1 MKRWRA
7 SLAAGLVGLV
17 VGAAGVTALQSGQ
30 APAVT
35 TTSVGVTTTSVGP
48 VSSTTPSATSSSTV
62 AGGSTTGVEPQT
74 GSSLPSSRLLV
85 VWTSGGLPA
94 GLALAVRA
102 IDGVSIVSEVRSDL
116 VWLDSEAGDGLVV
129 PLEASAVDNVYA
141 EIAPAEWSITLGSLQ
156 EGEVVLSE
164 SSAELRAAAAG
175 DVLSSNGFDLSIVG
189 VLPDPVVGAAEI
201 VTTIET
207 GLALGVTT
215 PRYLLVTFEG
225 DRAAFERSFRGVL
238 PEGVAARIR
247 APGETPFLRH
257 GDAVLP
263 QVVIKSEFGEFFLR
277 MGGSGSFDIA
287 DEWLAGN
294 LATVDVPLLGMTTC
308 HVGILDSLRGA
319 MEELQQSNLG
329 FLIETFDGC
338 YNPRFIGGT
347 RSLSRHAW
355 GVAVDL
361 NYAANPTGQVT
372 VQDPRLVSIME
383 RWGFTWGGNWLVPD
397 AAHFEW
403 VSPPRP

>member
-1 MKRWRA
+1 MLA
-7 SLAAGLVGLV
+7 SGLVGLV
-17 VGAAGVTALQSGQ
+17 LGAVAVTVLQPGGTA

-35 TTSVGVTTTSVGP
+35 TTSVVP
-48 VSSTTPSATSSSTV
+48 APSTTPSTTSSTIV
-62 AGGSTTGVEPQT
+62 AGASTSGIEPPT
-74 GSSLPSSRLLV
+74 GSSLPNSSLPNSTLLV
-85 VWTSGGLPA
+85 VWTSGGLPS
-94 GLALAVRA
+94 GLTAAVRA
-102 IDGVSIVSEVRSDL
+102 IDGVSLVAEVRSDV
-116 VWLDSEAGDGLVV
+116 VWLESDVEDGWLV
-129 PLEASAVDNVYA
+129 PLEASAVDAVYA
-141 EIAPAEWSITLGSLQ
+141 EIAPAEWSIALGSLQ
-156 EGEVVLSE
+156 EGEAVLSE
-164 SSAELRAAAAG
+164 SSAGLRSAVVG
-175 DVLSSNGFDLSIVG
+175 DTLSPEALDLSIVG
-189 VLPDPVVGAAEI
+189 ILPDPVVGAAEI

-225 DRAAFERSFRGVL
+225 DRAAFERSVRETL
-238 PEGVAARIR
+238 PEGVAVRIR

-263 QVVIKSEFGEFFLR
+263 QVVIKSEFGEFSLR
-277 MGGSGSFDIA
+277 LGNSGFFEI
-287 DEWLAGN
+287 DEEWIAGN

-319 MEELQQSNLG
+319 MEEVQLSNLG

-338 YNPRFIGGT
+338 YSPRFIGGT
-347 RSLSRHAW
+347 RTVSRHAW

-383 RWGFTWGGNWLVPD
+383 QWGFTWGGNWLVPD

-403 VSPPRP
+403 VSPPRR

>member
-1 MKRWRA
+1 MRRWRA

-17 VGAAGVTALQSGQ
+17 AGVIGITALQTSESPPVTTRFVAG
-30 APAVT
+30 T
-35 TTSVGVTTTSVGP
+35 TTSVSSPPSLGTTS
-48 VSSTTPSATSSSTV
+48 TTV
-62 AGGSTTGVEPQT
+62 AGTSTTIVEPTTGST
-74 GSSLPSSRLLV
+74 LPLSKLFV
-85 VWTSGGLPA
+85 VWTSGGLPPDL
-94 GLALAVRA
+94 GTAVRG
-102 IDGVSIVSEVRSDL
+102 IEGVSLVSEVKSDV
-116 VWLDSEAGDGLVV
+116 VWLESVEGDGYVV
-129 PLEASAVDNVYA
+129 PLEASGVDHVYA
-141 EIAPAEWSITLGSLQ
+141 EIAPTEWTTTLGSMGA
-156 EGEVVLSE
+156 GEAVLSE
-164 SSAELRAAAAG
+164 SSAELRSAAVG
-175 DVLSSNGFDLSIVG
+175 DVLSINAMSLSIVG
-189 VLPDPVVGAAEI
+189 ILPDQVVGAAEV

-207 GLALGVTT
+207 GLALGITT

-225 DRAAFERSFRGVL
+225 DRAAFERSVRDAL

-257 GDAVLP
+257 GDAVQP
-263 QVVIKSEFGEFFLR
+263 QVIIKSEFGEFALR
-277 MGGSGSFDIA
+277 LGSSGSFEIA
-287 DEWLAGN
+287 DEWFTDN
-294 LATVDVPLLGMTTC
+294 LATVDLPLLGPVAC

-319 MEELQQSNLG
+319 MEEVQQSNLG
-329 FLIETFDGC
+329 FLVETFDGC

-403 VSPPRP
+403 VSPPDP